1 MSFGQDSCVDDL
13 FRKLKNKAIQLLS
26 RREHGVAELIGKLSV
41 ARQPDALL
49 RGQRHE
55 VAVKV
60 VEELLQRD
68 YVSDERFAEMTVRGR
83 ANQGRGPMRI
93 RQELQQKKVPGEIA
107 EHAMEAAEIDWF
119 ANAIAMREKKFGLG
133 VVSDMKLK
141 AKQQRFLQYKGYGFD
156 HIQHAMEAVND
167 ACDEY

>member
-1 MSFGQDSCVDDL
+1 MDDL

-41 ARQPDALL
+41 ARQPDGFS
-49 RGQRHE
+49 REQRHE
-55 VAVKV
+55 VALRV

-83 ANQGRGPMRI
+83 ANQGCGPMRI
-93 RQELQQKKVPGEIA
+93 RQELKQKKVPGEIA
-107 EHAMEAAEIDWF
+107 EHAMEAADIDWF
-119 ANAIAMREKKFGLG
+119 VNAVAARERKFGLDA
-133 VVSDMKLK
+133 VKDMKLK

-156 HIQHAMEAVND
+156 HIQHAMEAVD
-167 ACDEY
+167 SAYDEY